1 MGDRGRLR
9 SGVLCPLTLTGLRCS
24 MTFLKKFGCCL
35 VLVTIM
41 AGCYCCLT
49 STVAEGPC
57 RSSLGVSPFLQL
69 LLPDDEW
76 CWSEMSRPL
85 FEAMSS
91 CVFWSLRFV
100 RGGMITCELELRR
113 DFILSSPF
121 YYVLTVS
128 CCYYAPPSLL
138 KSLLSL
144 FSLPDIRPVKLNF
157 CFKLAEKMSMP
168 VAADL
173 ADVSDAV
180 GPAWPSLTTELL
192 TAWWLLVHLLSL
204 FWAWFWFKKL
214 QRVVVDLLVFCG
226 SFWVS

>member
-1 MGDRGRLR
+1 
-9 SGVLCPLTLTGLRCS
+9 
-24 MTFLKKFGCCL
+24 
-35 VLVTIM
+35 
-41 AGCYCCLT
+41 
-49 STVAEGPC
+49 
-57 RSSLGVSPFLQL
+57 
-69 LLPDDEW
+69 
-76 CWSEMSRPL
+76 
-85 FEAMSS
+85 
-91 CVFWSLRFV
+91 
-100 RGGMITCELELRR
+100 MITCELELRR

-204 FWAWFWFKKL
+204 F
-214 QRVVVDLLVFCG
+214 
-226 SFWVS
+226 